1 LIGRAITAIKPTAV
15 GKGETEIVIYKL
27 HNKEF
32 NDLVV
37 FLTFKFL

>member
-1 LIGRAITAIKPTAV
+1 LIGRAITAIKPAV